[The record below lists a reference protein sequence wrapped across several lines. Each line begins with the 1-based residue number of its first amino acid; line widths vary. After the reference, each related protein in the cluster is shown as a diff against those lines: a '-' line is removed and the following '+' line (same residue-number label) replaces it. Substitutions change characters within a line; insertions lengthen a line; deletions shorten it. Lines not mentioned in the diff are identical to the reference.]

1 MPWQEDVAA
10 KHNAVL
16 ADMERIKGDKLELEK
31 ELRKV
36 SQFGFFRTGIL
47 RPCDGARG

>member
-1 MPWQEDVAA
+1 MHRRFAGKRLPWQEDVAA

-36 SQFGFFRTGIL
+36 SI
-47 RPCDGARG
+47 AS